1 MRPWHRLLTV
11 AIQYLCDE
19 TGKSFGELVNILN
32 RESGLKGLSGGL
44 SGDSRD
50 VEEKLKEGCPKAKL
64 AVDAFS
70 YRLAKYIGA
79 YAAVPLKGR
88 EIASGG
94 HSLGLGHTFSVGEMQ
109 FRVAEVVLLH

>member
-1 MRPWHRLLTV
+1 MKDRFEGVHGRLLTV

-19 TGKSFGELVNILN
+19 TGKSFGEVVNILN

-64 AVDAFS
+64 AVEAFS

-88 EIASGG
+88 EIASGAFTG
-94 HSLGLGHTFSVGEMQ
+94 PWPYLFS
-109 FRVAEVVLLH
+109 RRNAI